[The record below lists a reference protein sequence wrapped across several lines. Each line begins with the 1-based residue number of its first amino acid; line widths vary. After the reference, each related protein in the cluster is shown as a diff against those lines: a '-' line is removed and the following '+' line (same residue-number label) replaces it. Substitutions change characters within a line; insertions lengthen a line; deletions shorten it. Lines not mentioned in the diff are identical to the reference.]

1 MVHPV
6 REDPAALGA
15 HPGRA
20 LCARRREAAR
30 GQPEVVE
37 VVEEAL
43 KGHRVCFCYR
53 SMHGGIFL
61 VSDFLRSSFDPMKKP
76 HLIL

>member
-1 MVHPV
+1 MIKFK
-6 REDPAALGA
+6 EW
-15 HPGRA
+15 
-20 LCARRREAAR
+20 ARGAAR
-30 GQPEVVE
+30 QCQGASEVVE

-61 VSDFLRSSFDPMKKP
+61 VSDFLRSYFDPMKRP